1 MKKYWIGTS
10 WKMNFTLDEAISY
23 AKGLAFALT
32 AEPELAVRAQPFV
45 IPPMT
50 ALVSVSQE
58 LGARSERPGGLKL
71 GVQNAHWEDSGAW
84 TGEISVPQAV
94 DAGAEIVEIGHSERR
109 EFFNET
115 IRTTRLKVLAALRH
129 SAIPLLCVGEPLEV
143 RDRGGAAEYILSQA
157 AGALRGLS
165 AAQLNAVLIAYEPIW
180 AIGSTGRPAEVYEL
194 EEPLRALREHF
205 GNGIQGLLYGG
216 SVSLGNAQ
224 ELMAIDIL
232 DGLFVG
238 RAAWT
243 LEGYLELLRAAPAPR
258 VTGASS

>member
-10 WKMNFTLDEAISY
+10 WKMHFTVDEAIAY
-23 AKGLAFALT
+23 AKGLSQAFA
-32 AEPELAVRAQPFV
+32 AEPELTARSQPFV
-45 IPPMT
+45 IPPVT
-50 ALVSVSQE
+50 ALVPVGQE
-58 LGARSERPGGLKL
+58 LGARGERPGGLKL
-71 GVQNAHWEDSGAW
+71 GVQNVHWEDSGAW

-129 SAIPLLCVGEPLEV
+129 GAIPLLCVGEPLEV
-143 RDRGGAAEYILSQA
+143 RERGDAAEYILSQA
-157 AGALRGLS
+157 TGALEGLS
-165 AAQLNAVLIAYEPIW
+165 ADQLGAVLIAYEPIW
-180 AIGSTGRPAEVYEL
+180 AIGSSGRPAEVHEL
-194 EEPLRALREHF
+194 EEPLRALRDHF

-258 VTGASS
+258 GTGATA